1 MDSSIHASGSAPGPV
16 ADPGGQHEFARP
28 SGLYRLTAG
37 RLFRHPQIRI
47 GLVLTGLVCVMALL
61 GPVLPIANPLVMFD
75 RQELKAPS
83 LSFWF
88 GTDLHGRDLFS
99 RVVWGGRVALGVGI
113 FAVGLGLSVG
123 VTSGLMVSYSGGL
136 LDSVVSRLFDT
147 LLAFPSILIGIAVA
161 TALGPG
167 LMNAAVAAGVVSIPV
182 FSRLARVSVLT
193 EREKE
198 YVMAGGALGAS
209 DFRLM
214 FRHILPNMAAPIT
227 IQVTVTMAYAAIL
240 EASLS
245 FLGLGTQPPDPSWGT
260 MLNEARPY
268 LERAPWY
275 ALFPGMALSTLL
287 VGLNLLAD
295 GVRDVLDPTQS
306 RSR

>member
-1 MDSSIHASGSAPGPV
+1 MESSIRGSGSIPGRA
-16 ADPGGQHEFARP
+16 ADPGVQAQLTRP
-28 SGLYRLTAG
+28 RALLWVTACRL
-37 RLFRHPQIRI
+37 LRHPQFRI
-47 GLVLTGLVCVMALL
+47 GVLLAGLVCVTALL
-61 GPVLPIANPLVMFD
+61 VPLLPIADPRVMFD

-83 LSFWF
+83 STFWF

-99 RVVWGGRVALGVGI
+99 RVVWGGRVALGVGLV
-113 FAVGLGLSVG
+113 AVGLGLSVG
-123 VTSGLMVSYSGGL
+123 VTSGLVVSYSEGL
-136 LDSVVSRLFDT
+136 VETIVNRCFDT
-147 LLAFPSILIGIAVA
+147 ILAFPSILIGIVVA

-182 FSRLARVSVLT
+182 FSRLARVSVLS

-209 DFRLM
+209 DLRLL
-214 FRHILPNMAAPIT
+214 FRHILPTMAAPIA

-287 VGLNLLAD
+287 VGLNLVAD
-295 GVRDVLDPTQS
+295 GVRDVLDPTQL